1 MSKMIYNIDPC
12 KTFAQIER
20 RPFEEKII
28 SGHIWDSCMKLEF
41 SHLHEEVKTSTL
53 LCSVSLF
60 LDMIYNLY

>member
-1 MSKMIYNIDPC
+1 MPIIRSNIDAC

-41 SHLHEEVKTSTL
+41 SHLHEEVKTST
-53 LCSVSLF
+53 SVSLF
-60 LDMIYNLY
+60 LDMI